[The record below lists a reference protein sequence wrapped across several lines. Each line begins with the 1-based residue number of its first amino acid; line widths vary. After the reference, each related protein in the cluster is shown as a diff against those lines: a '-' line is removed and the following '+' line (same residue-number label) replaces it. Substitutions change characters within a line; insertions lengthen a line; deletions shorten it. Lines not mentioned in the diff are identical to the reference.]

1 MAESGGAVLVCL
13 DGILV
18 PSKAGSWRQRARNE
32 AVAAVLA
39 RRPPEP
45 DRGKAQGRGRGG
57 L

>member
-1 MAESGGAVLVCL
+1 M
-13 DGILV
+13 

-45 DRGKAQGRGRGG
+45 DGGKARGEGGKTVSHPPRGSC
-57 L
+57 